1 MLKPIDTLT
10 KRACY
15 VNMGSRA
22 ALVIAHK
29 LVERDKN
36 KNSHPSEL
44 SREDREHEGLG
55 EIVQTHAPKIPP
67 TTRWAEH
74 HRSDGTQTAGE
85 ALVELHEVYLR

>member
-29 LVERDKN
+29 LIDRDRNKN
-36 KNSHPSEL
+36 KPIQVGYLQKIADMRDWAKYFRHMPLRFLPQLDGPNITEL
-44 SREDREHEGLG
+44 M
-55 EIVQTHAPKIPP
+55 K
-67 TTRWAEH
+67 
-74 HRSDGTQTAGE
+74 
-85 ALVELHEVYLR
+85 LRQPEKLLWNYMKYI

>member
-36 KNSHPSEL
+36 KNKPIQVSYLE
-44 SREDREHEGLG
+44 
-55 EIVQTHAPKIPP
+55 KIANM
-67 TTRWAEH
+67 RDWAK
-74 HRSDGTQTAGE
+74 
-85 ALVELHEVYLR
+85 

>member
-29 LVERDKN
+29 LVDRDRNKN
-36 KNSHPSEL
+36 KPIQVGYL
-44 SREDREHEGLG
+44 
-55 EIVQTHAPKIPP
+55 QKIADM
-67 TTRWAEH
+67 RDW
-74 HRSDGTQTAGE
+74 
-85 ALVELHEVYLR
+85 VK